1 MDQSWAKFGPSLGQ
15 IRPKQ
20 PIFKVETRD
29 FGSLYVFENTHHYQC
44 IHNIIWAY
52 TRWNLGQVD
61 QNWVN
66 CWAKFEPNWAQKSPI
81 GPNWI
86 GVPIFIVET
95 CPFGSSHRFDCYD
108 HPGSTIDPILVHL
121 TQIFTGVS
129 SNNLMYALVVV
140 SILKNVQWAKVLVL
154 YDQNRYS
161 YPFGLFWANW
171 AQFWPNNWPNFG
183 PLDPSFHWC
192 KHK

>member
-1 MDQSWAKFGPSLGQ
+1 MLLYGPNWAKFGPSLGQ
-15 IRPKQ
+15 IGPKQ

-81 GPNWI
+81 GPNWT
-86 GVPIFIVET
+86 GVPILIIET
-95 CPFGSSHRFDCYD
+95 CIILIIMTTLRAYLKWLN
-108 HPGSTIDPILVHL
+108 PILPHL
-121 TQIFTGVS
+121 LLYKPWRIITTCRCLHLCSVELHPALRQDLWINADILIHNKPAYY
-129 SNNLMYALVVV
+129 SNRPCG
-140 SILKNVQWAKVLVL
+140 Q
-154 YDQNRYS
+154 
-161 YPFGLFWANW
+161 
-171 AQFWPNNWPNFG
+171 
-183 PLDPSFHWC
+183 
-192 KHK
+192 